1 MMMNHSCDMMW
12 LGMAAGVLA
21 FWVIALLAVRA
32 LFPGQKRASSEHPRP
47 DALTLLD
54 EGLARGDLSID
65 EYEKRRHLIIH
76 GR

>member
-1 MMMNHSCDMMW
+1 MMWNHGCDMMW
-12 LGMAAGVLA
+12 LGMAAGVLF
-21 FWVIALLAVRA
+21 FWVIVVLAVRA
-32 LFPGQKRASSEHPRP
+32 LFPGQRGTVTGPTRT

-54 EGLARGDLSID
+54 EELARGDLSVD

>member
-1 MMMNHSCDMMW
+1 MWNHPCDMMW
-12 LGMAAGVLA
+12 LGLAASVLA
-21 FWVIALLAVRA
+21 FWVIVVLAVCT
-32 LFPGQKRASSEHPRP
+32 LFPRQGSTDLDSGP

-54 EGLARGDLSID
+54 EGLARGDLSVD

>member
-1 MMMNHSCDMMW
+1 MMWNQGCDMMW
-12 LGMAAGVLA
+12 LGMTAGVLA
-21 FWVIALLAVRA
+21 FWVIVVLAVRA
-32 LFPGQKRASSEHPRP
+32 LFPGQKRAGSESPRP

-54 EGLARGDLSID
+54 EGLARGDLSVD

>member
-1 MMMNHSCDMMW
+1 MMCNHGCDMMW

-21 FWVIALLAVRA
+21 FWVIVVLAVRA
-32 LFPGQKRASSEHPRP
+32 LFPGQSSTATGPTRA

-54 EGLARGDLSID
+54 EGLARGDISVD

>member
-1 MMMNHSCDMMW
+1 MMW
-12 LGMAAGVLA
+12 DHGCDVMWVGMAAGILA
-21 FWVIALLAVRA
+21 FWVIVVLAVRL
-32 LFPGQKRASSEHPRP
+32 LFPGQRSTTDPSRT

-54 EGLARGDLSID
+54 EGLARGDLSVD